1 MAWLAPMLLMGDA
14 GMRQWA
20 DGHEK
25 ARSSSGLM
33 QKRWTLI

>member
-14 GMRQWA
+14 AMRQWA

-33 QKRWTLI
+33 AEEMVLI